1 MLKSDL
7 ESSVVWVRY
16 LALRPSQSDG
26 IPPCSLSELLL
37 LTTLRQLTHER
48 SPILQIHFIMRDAVT
63 CQVVTCEIE
72 SVRCPQV
79 ILVCQLD

>member
-16 LALRPSQSDG
+16 LTLRPSQPNSV
-26 IPPCSLSELLL
+26 PPYSLSASL
-37 LTTLRQLTHER
+37 LTTPLRQLTHER
-48 SPILQIHFIMRDAVT
+48 SPILQVHIIMRDAVT
-63 CQVVTCEIE
+63 RQVVTREIE

-79 ILVCQLD
+79 ILVCQID